1 MVKPYPLGKWMSFFW
16 SLPSIVVDAIRVKP
30 MKEKTML
37 TKSMLHILNL
47 ALQGQLPR
55 LVDDETDGIDMGAF
69 KELWGAGMI
78 SAVDASADSGNAFLH
93 PSITFYGRI
102 LLENYSETDSPR

>member
-1 MVKPYPLGKWMSFFW
+1 
-16 SLPSIVVDAIRVKP
+16 
-30 MKEKTML
+30 ML

-55 LVDDETDGIDMGAF
+55 LVEDETDGIDMAAF

-78 SAVDASADSGNAFLH
+78 SAVNASADSGDAFLH
-93 PSITFYGRI
+93 PSITFLGRI
-102 LLENYSETDSPR
+102 HLEKVSETASPR

>member
-1 MVKPYPLGKWMSFFW
+1 
-16 SLPSIVVDAIRVKP
+16 

-55 LVDDETDGIDMGAF
+55 VVEDKTDGIDIAAF
-69 KELWGAGMI
+69 KELWAAGMI
-78 SAVDASADSGNAFLH
+78 SAVDASADSGDVTRSLKMTQGGAA
-93 PSITFYGRI
+93 
-102 LLENYSETDSPR
+102 